1 LAGELYFVKI
11 GVTFNLAKHLSVE
24 MRKDCMN
31 GFNPTILWR
40 VCPALS
46 VHPWRNQVED
56 AIAEACRK
64 GIDVLQ
70 YLIEVG
76 WVKSEEAQQIS
87 AEAS

>member
-1 LAGELYFVKI
+1 
-11 GVTFNLAKHLSVE
+11 
-24 MRKDCMN
+24 MN

-46 VHPWRNQVED
+46 VRPWRKQVED
-56 AIAEACRK
+56 TIAEACRK

-70 YLIEVG
+70 YLVQVG
-76 WVKSEEAQQIS
+76 WVKLDEAQQIS